1 MNKEIET
8 YIDFMVSDYSLPR
21 VLYALDNNG
30 VKDYAVTLEDNNLHI
45 RIPKSHLQK
54 VVYPELKES
63 GEENCC
69 NNFDKYKM
77 QKYVIWKY

>member
-1 MNKEIET
+1 MNKKMET

-30 VKDYAVTLEDNNLHI
+30 VKDYAVTLEDNDLHI

-54 VVYPELKES
+54 VIYPELKET
-63 GEENCC
+63 GE
-69 NNFDKYKM
+69 KYRCG
-77 QKYVIWKY
+77 V

>member
-30 VKDYAVTLEDNNLHI
+30 VKDYAVTLEDDDLHI

-54 VVYPELKES
+54 VVYPKAKIEDS
-63 GEENCC
+63 HCC
-69 NNFDKYKM
+69 G
-77 QKYVIWKY
+77 V

>member
-1 MNKEIET
+1 MNKKLET

-30 VKDYAVTLEDNNLHI
+30 VKDYAVTLEDDDLHI

-54 VVYPELKES
+54 VIYPKVEIEDSCCCGVDNNEL
-63 GEENCC
+63 
-69 NNFDKYKM
+69 
-77 QKYVIWKY
+77 